1 VKRRRS
7 RNAESKSART
17 RERIL
22 DSAAAA
28 FRRDGY
34 ASVMLKDIAALAG
47 LQTGSL
53 YYHFAS
59 KEEIVEKV
67 LARGVEGVAAATREA
82 VEALG
87 PGADPLA
94 RLRAAIAAHLK
105 FVLSESDYAVANIR
119 ILSQVPREIR
129 RRHLV
134 RQRRYGAFWRELFEN
149 AAKAGRLRTNLDL
162 SIVRMLTLGALN
174 WSVEWYDARGR
185 QSPGTIAA
193 HLSTM
198 MLEGLDTRVAMYSNL
213 D

>member
-1 VKRRRS
+1 MKTRRS
-7 RNAESKSART
+7 GDAASKSART

-67 LARGVEGVAAATREA
+67 LALGVEGVEAATRDA

-94 RLRAAIAAHLK
+94 RLRAA
-105 FVLSESDYAVANIR
+105 
-119 ILSQVPREIR
+119 
-129 RRHLV
+129 
-134 RQRRYGAFWRELFEN
+134 
-149 AAKAGRLRTNLDL
+149 
-162 SIVRMLTLGALN
+162 
-174 WSVEWYDARGR
+174 
-185 QSPGTIAA
+185 
-193 HLSTM
+193 
-198 MLEGLDTRVAMYSNL
+198 
-213 D
+213 